1 MNKST
6 YFLRDAS
13 YVSIV
18 FVWIITEVSPRWKYW
33 LSFVIVR
40 VTLQDWHKA
49 AAIVNPMTIVPPTA
63 TRAIIWTL
71 VIVFLSFCQ
80 ISVQRY
86 YLFLTY
92 ANFFAFFFI
101 FFHFSVIFR
110 SKLIYATRRRGGPC
124 RIGLH
129 PEWLGGHCEV
139 QGWHCEVLGWSCEVL
154 GWIRRGLGQVL
165 RGSGQD

>member
-18 FVWIITEVSPRWKYW
+18 FVWIITDVSPRWKYW

-40 VTLQDWHKA
+40 VTLQAWHTIN
-49 AAIVNPMTIVPPTA
+49 AITA
-63 TRAIIWTL
+63 TNASAPSTTTRAIFWAV

-86 YLFLTY
+86 YIFLTY

-110 SKLIYATRRRGGPC
+110 SIMIYATRRRGRTC

-129 PEWLGGHCEV
+129 PAWLGRHSEV
-139 QGWHCEVLGWSCEVL
+139 RGRSCEVLGWSCEVR
-154 GWIRRGLGQVL
+154 GWTWRYHGRVL
-165 RGSGQD
+165 RGSGLD